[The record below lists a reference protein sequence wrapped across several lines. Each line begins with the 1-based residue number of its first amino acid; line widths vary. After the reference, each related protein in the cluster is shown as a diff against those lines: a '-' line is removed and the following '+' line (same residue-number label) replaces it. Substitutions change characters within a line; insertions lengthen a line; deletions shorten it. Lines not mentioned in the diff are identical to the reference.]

1 MGIGSV
7 QVSAERPPGP
17 LGARRRPRFLTVAV
31 VVIAEVLLAVL
42 AVRRPELAV
51 GAALAGLAVL
61 AAVHLP
67 RPVLAVG
74 LLSPFLTTRIGGS
87 SADLS
92 LTDAYTLVGL
102 VAAAPFLSFRSN
114 PDLRRLFLGFG
125 AYLVVL
131 TAAVLIN
138 PSQVA
143 FVELGHRALVYG
155 SAILVGAAIVASGQL
170 QRALRLFVFA
180 CAGVSLL
187 AVVESARS
195 GYAPAYPLDLQKNA
209 AGLLFAAGILVLL
222 SGRRWLQLPRPTYLP
237 LMVACAGGLLA
248 AQSRSAFLALVVVVA
263 VRVVLDQRRRVI
275 GTGTKVVIALL
286 CLALAGTAWSSIRER
301 DLEAEN
307 RQFGAVDTRVE
318 AFDYAV
324 DRWREEPVFG
334 VGLRYWT
341 DPAERE
347 ASGVAFVPVP
357 HSLVVGE
364 LGESGV
370 VGLVALAGLLGW
382 TALVLQRRRDLL
394 SHLGLDVFALRVVQG
409 VVEIFWVAGPLTL
422 GTLFVG
428 IGLGDDPE
436 GPEDR
441 RRRADEDPNGE
452 TALTS

>member
-1 MGIGSV
+1 M
-7 QVSAERPPGP
+7 QVSAERPSVPTGS
-17 LGARRRPRFLTVAV
+17 RRRSR
-31 VVIAEVLLAVL
+31 LLAVL
-42 AVRRPELAV
+42 VVLVAEAGLALLAVRSPELAV
-51 GAALAGLAVL
+51 GAALAGLGVL
-61 AAVHLP
+61 LAVHLP
-67 RPVLAVG
+67 HPVLAVG

-102 VAAAPFLSFRSN
+102 VAAVPFVTFRGN

-125 AYLVVL
+125 AYLAVL
-131 TAAVLIN
+131 SAAVLVN

-155 SAILVGAAIVASGQL
+155 SAILVGVAIVASGQL

-187 AVVESARS
+187 AVVECARS
-195 GYAPAYPLDLQKNA
+195 GFAPAYPLDLQKNA

-222 SGRRWLQLPRPTYLP
+222 SGRRWLQLPRPTYFPMML
-237 LMVACAGGLLA
+237 ACAGGLLA
-248 AQSRSAFLALVVVVA
+248 AQSRSAFLALVVVVGI
-263 VRVVLDQRRRVI
+263 RVVLDQRRRVI

-286 CLALAGTAWSSIRER
+286 CLALAGMAWSSIREQ
-301 DLEAEN
+301 DLDAED
-307 RQFGAVDTRVE
+307 RQFGAVDTRVD

-324 DRWREEPVFG
+324 DRWRDEPVFG
-334 VGLRYWT
+334 IGLRYWT
-341 DPAERE
+341 DPAEAAE
-347 ASGVAFVPVP
+347 SGVAFVPVP
-357 HSLVVGE
+357 HSLLVGE

-370 VGLVALAGLLGW
+370 VGLLALAGLLGW

-394 SHLGLDVFALRVVQG
+394 SQLGLDVFALRVVQG

-428 IGLGDDPE
+428 IGLGEDPE
-436 GPEDR
+436 GPEDG
-441 RRRADEDPNGE
+441 RRRAEPDPDDADPAP
-452 TALTS
+452 TP